1 MVDVYSAWCGPC
13 KAVISLFRRVKNELG
28 DNLLRFAVVSIVLV
42 CMYMY
47 MYMYVYVCTCTC
59 MYMYMYMYMHVY
71 MYEYVCT

>member
-1 MVDVYSAWCGPC
+1 MCTFQVFPAFCFSVVDVYSAWCGPC

-47 MYMYVYVCTCTC
+47 VYMYVYV
-59 MYMYMYMYMHVY
+59 HVRVLSY
-71 MYEYVCT
+71 